1 MANNLLFG
9 FAAMLSL
16 LPASLLSYRRGA
28 GQRDLLFWVVLAAA
42 VVGPVAYALAQVFG
56 PWQTGLSKA
65 LWLSIAVSLVLF
77 LILTLATREA
87 WRLTPL
93 LLPYLCGLAVLAL
106 VWGQVPAQGELT
118 ASLDLWLTVHILVS
132 LATYGLATLAAVAGC
147 AVFLK
152 ERDLKRKQS
161 SRIGAMLPSIA
172 DGEALELRLLATAEL
187 VLGIGVLTGM
197 ALEHLSSG
205 QLLVLDHKT
214 LLSLLAF
221 LVIGLLLVLHRWSGL
236 RGKRAARLALLAYL
250 LLTLAY
256 PGVKFV
262 TDILVA

>member
-1 MANNLLFG
+1 M
-9 FAAMLSL
+9 
-16 LPASLLSYRRGA
+16 
-28 GQRDLLFWVVLAAA
+28 
-42 VVGPVAYALAQVFG
+42 
-56 PWQTGLSKA
+56 
-65 LWLSIAVSLVLF
+65 
-77 LILTLATREA
+77 
-87 WRLTPL
+87 
-93 LLPYLCGLAVLAL
+93 
-106 VWGQVPAQGELT
+106 
-118 ASLDLWLTVHILVS
+118 
-132 LATYGLATLAAVAGC
+132 ATLAAVAGC

-152 ERDLKRKQS
+152 ERDLKRRQA
-161 SRIGAMLPSIA
+161 SRLGALLPSIA
-172 DGEALELRLLATAEL
+172 DGEALELRLLATAEI

-221 LVIGLLLVLHRWSGL
+221 LVIGVLLVLHRWSGL

-262 TDILVA
+262 TDVLVA